1 MRLSEGLDFGKKKFA
16 VSSYRYREATTLT
29 LNDIMDRADANQFTS
44 EAGF

>member
-1 MRLSEGLDFGKKKFA
+1 MRSTKGLNFGQKKFA
-16 VSSYRYREATTLT
+16 VSSYRYRETTTLT